1 MQNNRSY
8 DEKTLLLEVA
18 AGDETAFAG
27 IYNKWQGSLSTF
39 IYQITQSR
47 EMAAEVVQ
55 DVFLKIWMSRETL
68 SEIQNFKAYL
78 FVMSRNHALNALKKT
93 MRQIKQLEEFGK
105 LDTDLHEP
113 HEAQIEIYTLLDEA
127 IDKLSPRQ
135 KEIYLMHRQQRL
147 TYLQIA
153 DALGIGRESVKTHL
167 QLAVKSISR
176 HLSEK
181 ALFIALL
188 LQHLSR

>member
-1 MQNNRSY
+1 MQKNLSY
-8 DEKTLLLEVA
+8 DEKTLLLEIA
-18 AGDETAFAG
+18 EGDETAFAG
-27 IYNKWQGSLSTF
+27 LYNKWQGQLSSF
-39 IYQITQSR
+39 IFKLTQSQ
-47 EMAAEVVQ
+47 EMAAEIVQ

-93 MRQIKQLEEFGK
+93 MRQIKQLEAFGK
-105 LDTDLHEP
+105 SGNEVDDP
-113 HEAQIEIYTLLDEA
+113 QEAQIEIYSLLDEA

-147 TYLQIA
+147 TYIQIA
-153 DALGIGRESVKTHL
+153 EMLGIGRESVKTHL